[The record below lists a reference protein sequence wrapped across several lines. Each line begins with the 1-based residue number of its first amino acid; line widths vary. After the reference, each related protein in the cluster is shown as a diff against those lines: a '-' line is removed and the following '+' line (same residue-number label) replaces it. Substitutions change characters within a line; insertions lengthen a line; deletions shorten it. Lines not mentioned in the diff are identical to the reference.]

1 MSISERKECIAML
14 LAGGR
19 GSRLKSLTEQVAKPA
34 VAFGGKYRIIDFP
47 LTNCV
52 RSGIDTVGIM
62 TQYQPL
68 LLHEYIG
75 KGQHWDLDLLYGG
88 VSILPPHSKPG
99 STAWYSGT
107 ANAVYQNQDFIEAF
121 SPEYVLILAA
131 DHVYKMD
138 YHSMLDYHKSVN
150 ADCTIAVIEVPIK
163 DASRFGVLNTS
174 EDDRVVE
181 FDEKPEKPKSNLAS
195 MGIYIFNWSVLKK
208 YLKED
213 EEDSSSNHDFGRNV
227 LPAMLTDGL
236 RLFAY
241 RFDGYWKDV
250 GTEESLWQANMD
262 LLDDLHLGFENWH
275 ILSKTAGRPPHF
287 ISPTGCI
294 KNTLITEG
302 CEIYGTVENSIL
314 SVGVVVEEGAHVK
327 DSIIMENTH
336 IGKNAVVNYAI
347 LDEDVDV
354 GEGAIVG
361 EPRESGG
368 KLNVYSRGTKFKKT
382 GADPVTKKTKPK
394 ASAVKGGKK
403 K

>member
-1 MSISERKECIAML
+1 MRISERKECIAML

-19 GSRLKSLTEQVAKPA
+19 GSRLKALTEHVAKP
-34 VAFGGKYRIIDFP
+34 VVTFGGKYRIIDFP

-75 KGQHWDLDLLYGG
+75 KGQHWDLDLLHGG

-107 ANAVYQNQDFIEAF
+107 ANAVYQNQNFIESFA
-121 SPEYVLILAA
+121 PEYVLVLAA

-138 YHSMLDYHKSVN
+138 YKVMLDYHKSVD

-163 DASRFGVLNTS
+163 DASRFGILNTA
-174 EDDRVVE
+174 EDDKVVE
-181 FDEKPEKPKSNLAS
+181 FEEKPEHPKNNLAS
-195 MGIYIFNWSVLKK
+195 MGIYIFNWRSLKS
-208 YLKED
+208 YLNDD
-213 EEDSSSNHDFGRNV
+213 ENDPNSKHDFGGDV
-227 LPAMLTDGL
+227 LPAMLRDGL
-236 RLFAY
+236 KLFAY

-262 LLDDLHLGFENWH
+262 LLDDLHLGFEDWH
-275 ILSKTAGRPPHF
+275 ILSKSAGRPPHF
-287 ISPTGCI
+287 IAETGDI

-302 CEIYGTVENSIL
+302 CEIYGSVENSIL
-314 SVGVVVEEGAHVK
+314 SVGVIVEEGAVVK
-327 DSIIMENTH
+327 DSVIMENAR

-347 LDEDVDV
+347 LDEDTVV
-354 GEGAIVG
+354 PESSIAGES
-361 EPRESGG
+361 RESGG
-368 KLNVYSRGTKFKKT
+368 RLNLYST
-382 GADPVTKKTKPK
+382 GANFEKI
-394 ASAVKGGKK
+394 SMEGGHS
-403 K
+403 

>member
-1 MSISERKECIAML
+1 MYERKECIAML

-34 VAFGGKYRIIDFP
+34 VTFGGKYRIIDFP

-52 RSGIDTVGIM
+52 HSGIDTVGVM

-75 KGQHWDLDLLYGG
+75 KGQHWDLDLLHGG

-107 ANAVYQNQDFIEAF
+107 ANAVYQNQNFIESFA
-121 SPEYVLILAA
+121 PEFVLVLAA

-138 YHSMLDYHKSVN
+138 YKAMLDYHKERN
-150 ADCTIAVIEVPIK
+150 ADVTIAVIEVPIK
-163 DASRFGVLNTS
+163 DASRFGVLNTA
-174 EDDRVVE
+174 EDDKVVE
-181 FDEKPEKPKSNLAS
+181 FEEKPENPKSNLAS
-195 MGIYIFNWSVLKK
+195 MGIYIFNWRVLKK
-208 YLKED
+208 YLYED
-213 EEDSSSNHDFGRNV
+213 EKDPNSSNDFGGDV
-227 LPAMLTDGL
+227 LPAMLRDGL

-275 ILSKTAGRPPHF
+275 ILSKSEGRPPHF
-287 ISPTGCI
+287 VAPTGSI

-314 SVGVVVEEGAHVK
+314 SVGVIVEEGAVVK
-327 DSIIMENTH
+327 DSVIMENAR
-336 IGKNAVVNYAI
+336 ICKNAVVNYSI
-347 LDEDVDV
+347 LDEDTVV
-354 GEGAIVG
+354 PEGAVAG
-361 EPRESGG
+361 ESLADGG
-368 KLNVYSRGTKFKKT
+368 KLNVYSRGVVFDKSIE
-382 GADPVTKKTKPK
+382 DE
-394 ASAVKGGKK
+394 GGNTQ
-403 K
+403 

>member
-1 MSISERKECIAML
+1 ML

-34 VAFGGKYRIIDFP
+34 VTFGGKYRIIDFP

-52 RSGIDTVGIM
+52 HSGIDTVGVM

-75 KGQHWDLDLLYGG
+75 KGQHWDLDLLHGG

-107 ANAVYQNQDFIEAF
+107 ANAVYQNQNFIESFA
-121 SPEYVLILAA
+121 PEFVLVLAA

-138 YHSMLDYHKSVN
+138 YKAMLDYHKERN
-150 ADCTIAVIEVPIK
+150 ADVTIAVIEVPIK
-163 DASRFGVLNTS
+163 DASRFGVLNTA
-174 EDDRVVE
+174 EDDKVVE
-181 FDEKPEKPKSNLAS
+181 FEEKPENPKSNLAS
-195 MGIYIFNWSVLKK
+195 MGIYIFNWRVLKK
-208 YLKED
+208 YLYED
-213 EEDSSSNHDFGRNV
+213 EKDPNSSNDFGGDV
-227 LPAMLTDGL
+227 LPAMLRDGL

-275 ILSKTAGRPPHF
+275 ILSKSEGRPPHF
-287 ISPTGCI
+287 VAPTGSI

-314 SVGVVVEEGAHVK
+314 SVGVIVEEGAVVK
-327 DSIIMENTH
+327 DSVIMENAR
-336 IGKNAVVNYAI
+336 ICKNAVVNYSI
-347 LDEDVDV
+347 LDEDTVV
-354 GEGAIVG
+354 PEGAVAG
-361 EPRESGG
+361 ESLADGG
-368 KLNVYSRGTKFKKT
+368 KLNVYSRGVVFDKSIE
-382 GADPVTKKTKPK
+382 DE
-394 ASAVKGGKK
+394 GGNTQ
-403 K
+403 